1 VAERYGVSSK
11 TVREGKRD
19 GRAGKGGGK
28 GRDRQRDRQT
38 IAQAL
43 FALSQQQI
51 PGRGCAANIPGYEA
65 GPDHRAGR
73 SVTDVNAAERG

>member
-1 VAERYGVSSK
+1 MAERYGVSSK

-28 GRDRQRDRQT
+28 GRDSQT

-51 PGRGCAANIPGYEA
+51 PERGCAANNPGYKA